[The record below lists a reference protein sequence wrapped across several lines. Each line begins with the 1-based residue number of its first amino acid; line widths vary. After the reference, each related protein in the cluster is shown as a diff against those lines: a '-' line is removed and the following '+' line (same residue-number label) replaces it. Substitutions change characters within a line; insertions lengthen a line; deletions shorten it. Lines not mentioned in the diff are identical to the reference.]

1 MTSSALNTKA
11 SEVKVESGIERKDRE
26 QLAQKLSKSLADT
39 YTLYLKTQGFHW
51 NVAGPLFYSLHK
63 MTEEQY
69 QDLFE
74 AVDEIAERIRA
85 IGFPAP
91 ASYTQFSELTDIKES
106 TSVPT
111 AEEMI
116 QQLAQ
121 DNETCARY
129 MREAA
134 LEADKVDDI
143 FTNDMLTA
151 RIGQHEE
158 NTWMLR
164 ALLA

>member
-1 MTSSALNTKA
+1 MASDVLATKA
-11 SEVKVESGIERKDRE
+11 PEMEIKSGIERKDRE
-26 QLAQKLSKSLADT
+26 QLAHKLSECLANT

-51 NVAGPLFYSLHK
+51 NVTGPLFYSLHK

-69 QDLFE
+69 QDLYE

-91 ASYTQFSELTDIKES
+91 ASYSQFAKLADVKEA
-106 TSVPT
+106 TSIPT
-111 AEEMI
+111 AEEMV

-121 DNETCARY
+121 DNEVCART
-129 MREAA
+129 MRAAA
-134 LEADKVDDI
+134 LEAEKVDDV
-143 FTNDMLTA
+143 FTHDMLTA

>member
-1 MTSSALNTKA
+1 MASSALNTKA

>member
-1 MTSSALNTKA
+1 MA
-11 SEVKVESGIERKDRE
+11 SEVLNAKSPEVNIESGIERKDRE

-51 NVAGPLFYSLHK
+51 NVAGPMFYSLHK

-111 AEEMI
+111 AEEMV

-121 DNETCARY
+121 DNETCARH
-129 MREAA
+129 MRAAA

>member
-1 MTSSALNTKA
+1 MASALDTK
-11 SEVKVESGIERKDRE
+11 SPEINIESGIERKDRE

-39 YTLYLKTQGFHW
+39 YTLYMKTQGFHW

-74 AVDEIAERIRA
+74 AGDEIAERIRA

-91 ASYTQFSELTDIKES
+91 ASYTQFSQLTDIKES

-111 AEEMI
+111 AEEMV

-121 DNETCARY
+121 DNEICARY

-143 FTNDMLTA
+143 FTHDMLTA